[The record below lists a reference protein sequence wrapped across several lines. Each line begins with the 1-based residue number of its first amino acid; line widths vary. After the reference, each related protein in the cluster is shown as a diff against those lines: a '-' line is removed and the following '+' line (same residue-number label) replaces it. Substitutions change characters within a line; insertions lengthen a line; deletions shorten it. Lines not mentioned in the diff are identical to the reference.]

1 MTPWARMAM
10 AGVILAALAACTGPE
25 AELAREQSA
34 QSHYDIGLG
43 ALAENNLSK
52 AINEFRIAVEENPRN
67 ARNHHALGNAL
78 LRNQQLDEAIQA
90 LRRAVE
96 LQPRL
101 SDAFNDL
108 AAAYIRKQMWD
119 LAIDAFRRALA
130 NPQYLNPDRAYL
142 NLGNIYYIR
151 GQYEQAAEE
160 FRRLLDVVP
169 QSPDGHFFLGR
180 TLLAQGKLEEAR
192 EKLEQAIKLEGTI
205 PIFHFEMGVTLLRM
219 GRRAEARESFRKAV
233 DINPAGPEA
242 QEARRYLRE
251 LN

>member
-10 AGVILAALAACTGPE
+10 AGVILAALAACAGPE
-25 AELAREQSA
+25 AELVREQSA

-108 AAAYIRKQMWD
+108 GAAYIRKQMWD
-119 LAIDAFRRALA
+119 LAIDAFRKALA
-130 NPQYLNPDRAYL
+130 NPQYLTPDQAYR
-142 NLGNIYYIR
+142 NLGNIYYVQ
-151 GQYEQAAEE
+151 GKYDLALEQ
-160 FRRLLDVVP
+160 FRKLQDVVP
-169 QSPDGHFFLGR
+169 QSPDGYFFLGR
-180 TLLAQGKLEEAR
+180 TFLAQGKLE
-192 EKLEQAIKLEGTI
+192 
-205 PIFHFEMGVTLLRM
+205 
-219 GRRAEARESFRKAV
+219 
-233 DINPAGPEA
+233 
-242 QEARRYLRE
+242 
-251 LN
+251 